1 MRQTLAFIKKELTE
15 AIRGGRLIF
24 LGILFLAL
32 GIMNPAIA
40 KLTPFLLEMMSDTL
54 AESGMT
60 IAEVAVDALTSWTQF
75 FKNIPIGLI
84 AFLLIYSG
92 ILTREYESGALVL
105 MLTKGVSR
113 RSVVLAKTLTLL
125 GLWSAGYWL
134 CFAVTYG
141 YNAYFWDNS
150 AASSLGWAVGAW
162 YLFGVWTVCLCVLF
176 SAVCKRHTHVLLGV
190 GGCVLL
196 SYVIGLFPK
205 LSSYTPTYLLGSAPL
220 LTGAE
225 SPETYAWSLAVTA
238 ALSLVSLAL
247 SFPIMD
253 KRQL

>member
-1 MRQTLAFIKKELTE
+1 MRQTVAFIKKELTE
-15 AIRGGRLIF
+15 SIRGGRLVF

-32 GIMNPAIA
+32 GIMNPAVA
-40 KLTPFLLEMMSDTL
+40 KLTPLLLETMSDAL

-60 IAEVAVDALTSWTQF
+60 VTEVAVDALTSWTQF

-113 RSVVLAKTLTLL
+113 RSVVFAKALTLI
-125 GLWSAGYWL
+125 GSWSAGYWL
-134 CFAVTYG
+134 CFAVTYV

-150 AASSLGWAVGAW
+150 VVSSLGWAVGGW
-162 YLFGVWTVCLCVLF
+162 YLFGVWTVCLSMFF

-196 SYVIGLFPK
+196 SYVIEIIPK
-205 LSSYTPTYLLGSAPL
+205 FEKYTPTYLLGNAPL

-225 SPETYAWSLAVTA
+225 SWETYAWSLAVTA
-238 ALSLVSLAL
+238 TLSAVSFAL

-253 KRQL
+253 KKQM